1 MVFQVKTHKDH
12 LSQPIVTIKK
22 FRHCRDRNF
31 RGFIFWKMIDTRADI
46 REGNRL
52 DFVFDGQLQAI
63 PVSGSQE
70 FFFVM
75 RSAIPD
81 GSDGTVDSAIDT
93 STSEQGSIGG
103 VDDSFDLDFGD
114 VALNQFYP
122 GMHRIK
128 FTKKW
133 TATIPQGLSQQGAQP
148 KGPAFS
154 SPL

>member
-1 MVFQVKTHKDH
+1 
-12 LSQPIVTIKK
+12 
-22 FRHCRDRNF
+22 
-31 RGFIFWKMIDTRADI
+31 
-46 REGNRL
+46 
-52 DFVFDGQLQAI
+52 
-63 PVSGSQE
+63 
-70 FFFVM
+70 
-75 RSAIPD
+75 
-81 GSDGTVDSAIDT
+81 VDSAIDT